1 MKTIKMAALGAAL
14 VLGAGTAF
22 ADTDQAEIQQ
32 FLAYPQSITQAITAA
47 EAAAG
52 GKAMEADWEDMPA
65 AYHIEVVKPD
75 GTLVDVI
82 VAADGTT
89 QMKPN

>member
-1 MKTIKMAALGAAL
+1 MKAINLAALGAAL
-14 VLGAGTAF
+14 VLGAGAAF
-22 ADTDQAEIQQ
+22 AETDLAEAKQ
-32 FLAYPQSITQAITAA
+32 FLAYPQSITQAIAAA
-47 EAAAG
+47 ETAAG

-65 AYHIEVVKPD
+65 AYHVEVVKPD

-89 QMKPN
+89 QIKPN